1 MPFISYEINVSIIR
15 GGVHAKGAQSAMSE
29 ERPAQQHRSGEG
41 TLITVEEIEQFLA
54 LYESLDRAEGT
65 IKFYRRKLTQFYE
78 DLPVDKR
85 SSGPISRFC

>member
-1 MPFISYEINVSIIR
+1 
-15 GGVHAKGAQSAMSE
+15 MSE